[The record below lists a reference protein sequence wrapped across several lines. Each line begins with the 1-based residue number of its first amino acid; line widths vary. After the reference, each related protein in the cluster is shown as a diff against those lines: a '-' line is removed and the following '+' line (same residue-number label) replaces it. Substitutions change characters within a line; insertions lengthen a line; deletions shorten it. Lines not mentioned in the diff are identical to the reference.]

1 MPSTRTPHQPVP
13 IDLRRQRLDD
23 QLIHARALN
32 PSDRLRVIS
41 RFIRKPHRR
50 LLRHDITTPSRHL
63 GCPVLS
69 IALPDAHRY
78 ATLTFMANVK
88 ERRRGA
94 STISSKNQIT
104 IPADALRSA
113 GLEVG
118 DRVIAHAD
126 GAGRVILEREHDVVA
141 ELAGALTG
149 VYHQDEL
156 DELRSEW
163 D

>member
-1 MPSTRTPHQPVP
+1 M
-13 IDLRRQRLDD
+13 
-23 QLIHARALN
+23 
-32 PSDRLRVIS
+32 
-41 RFIRKPHRR
+41 
-50 LLRHDITTPSRHL
+50 
-63 GCPVLS
+63 S
-69 IALPDAHRY
+69 IALPDAHRC
-78 ATLTFMANVK
+78 ATLTFMPNVK

-141 ELAGALTG
+141 EFAGALTG
-149 VYHQDEL
+149 AYRTDEL
-156 DELRSEW
+156 EDLRSEW